1 MYDVN
6 CNLVDTDMTL
16 HVYIDLCQQATST
29 YTGTL

>member
-29 YTGTL
+29 IYTL